1 VSNINDFVEND
12 INNVNTDINNLS
24 ILPIINDM
32 LGNETTDCNF
42 MNSSNFSDL
51 LNTGNNLFILY
62 KL

>member
-1 VSNINDFVEND
+1 VSNINNFVEND
-12 INNVNTDINNLS
+12 INNANTDINNLS

-32 LGNETTDCNF
+32 FRKETTDCSF
-42 MNSSNFSDL
+42 MNSSPFSNL

>member
-1 VSNINDFVEND
+1 VSNINDFEND

-24 ILPIINDM
+24 ISPIINDM
-32 LGNETTDCNF
+32 LGKERTDCSL
-42 MNSSNFSDL
+42 MNSSHFSDL